1 MNFDLVLSIGSL
13 VRTISSTKHRGA
25 LGIVV
30 ETRPRWIDPYEEE
43 LLVTVLYPD
52 TGEELSWSDRDLEV
66 VQ

>member
-1 MNFDLVLSIGSL
+1 MNFDPILSIGSL
-13 VRTISSTKHRGA
+13 VRTNSGTKHHGA

-30 ETRPRWIDPYEEE
+30 STRPRWIDPYEEE

-52 TGEELSWSDRDLEV
+52 TGEELSWSDHNLEI